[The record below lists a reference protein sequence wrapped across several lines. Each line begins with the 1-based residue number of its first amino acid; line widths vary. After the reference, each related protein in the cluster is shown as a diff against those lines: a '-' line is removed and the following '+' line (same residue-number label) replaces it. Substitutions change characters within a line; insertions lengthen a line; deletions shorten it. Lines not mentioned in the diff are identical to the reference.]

1 MEQFL
6 PTHYFLVRKTRRVG
20 WDWQINVDS
29 SWLDLERALSRL
41 NDIVRHYEGLGETF
55 GVEQFVTYRGVTNHW
70 MRNSD
75 SGLILEVARFEFE
88 RIYDWETV
96 VPGITD
102 VAMDPYGLD
111 DIE

>member
-1 MEQFL
+1 METFL

-41 NDIVRHYEGLGETF
+41 NDIVREHEESGEVF

-75 SGLILEVARFEFE
+75 SGLTVEVARFEFE
-88 RIYDWETV
+88 RVYDWETV

-102 VAMDPYGLD
+102 TVIERNDTDAVA
-111 DIE
+111 